1 MRGQEGPRT
10 DRKKNEVFISFLLH
24 ALQHARSRRT
34 TLNGPGMHTIELVHH
49 NRNAHHKLINFT

>member
-10 DRKKNEVFISFLLH
+10 DRKKELSFYKFFLLH

-34 TLNGPGMHTIELVHH
+34 TLNGLSDPTEEEVQHTG
-49 NRNAHHKLINFT
+49 

>member
-34 TLNGPGMHTIELVHH
+34 TLNGLSDPIRGRGTTHRLEILD
-49 NRNAHHKLINFT
+49 